1 MCLNVVIA
9 KKTFE
14 IELDLYFRSDISERG
29 VIEVCDSDTIAE
41 VKMKVIEKYHPAGL
55 EQIETKLNDQNS
67 VLSTTSRKAPKDFFN
82 FGYHN
87 TVLENY
93 KTVEEC
99 KISPNSFG
107 FKIDETLLVRIHL
120 DSLEIEETLL
130 EYSVPKHNCIHHIYD
145 VLENFRE
152 QHRVHRKEL
161 HVMPDQEGVTI
172 DLFDSWRIE
181 TLDGDVYVIDYI
193 VLKRSKLR
201 CHIM

>member
-29 VIEVCDSDTIAE
+29 VIEVCDSGTIAE
-41 VKMKVIEKYHPAGL
+41 DKMKVIEKYHPAGL

-67 VLSTTSRKAPKDFFN
+67 VLSTTSRKAPTDFFN
-82 FGYHN
+82 FKHCN
-87 TVLENY
+87 TVLEDY

-120 DSLEIEETLL
+120 DSLEIEETLWTL
-130 EYSVPKHNCIHHIYD
+130 
-145 VLENFRE
+145 
-152 QHRVHRKEL
+152 
-161 HVMPDQEGVTI
+161 
-172 DLFDSWRIE
+172 LFPSK
-181 TLDGDVYVIDYI
+181 TL
-193 VLKRSKLR
+193 
-201 CHIM
+201 